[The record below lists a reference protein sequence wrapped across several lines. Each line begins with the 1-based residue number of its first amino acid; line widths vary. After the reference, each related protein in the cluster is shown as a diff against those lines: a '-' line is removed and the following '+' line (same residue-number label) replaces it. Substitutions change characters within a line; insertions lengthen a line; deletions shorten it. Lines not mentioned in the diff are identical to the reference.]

1 MGGGGYG
8 PMAWAAWDERC
19 PQTIPLWKVR
29 PREQEQGWDLMGME
43 SESPA
48 WGQDDYPWC
57 FRMNS

>member
-1 MGGGGYG
+1 
-8 PMAWAAWDERC
+8 MAWAAWDERC